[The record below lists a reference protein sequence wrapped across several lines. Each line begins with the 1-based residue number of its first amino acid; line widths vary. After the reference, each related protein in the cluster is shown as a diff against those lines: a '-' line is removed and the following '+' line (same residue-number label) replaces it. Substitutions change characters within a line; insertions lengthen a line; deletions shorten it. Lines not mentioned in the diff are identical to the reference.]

1 MLRNYG
7 GRLLAHFFVI
17 MVCLGIALILIGTV
31 ALSLLSKDQTL
42 KELCQNNASNFAVV
56 AGIIVSLSWI
66 TIHFKYFWVPNH
78 SLEVALKQLAKKEL
92 KKLTQKS
99 SYKPKLEPQLAKA
112 DTRYKTA
119 SLDFWVNMQIKL
131 EDNIYWISSLVIGGT
146 YIAIELFLLERIVVA
161 LRSDLSHSLI
171 TAVFFFIGIP
181 IFLLVGIP
189 IGLSKGKLKNKT
201 LILPLAIMVPMLGAV
216 PLANRLGEWGDTA
229 YLAWYLIAGPPA
241 ACFFWLAMAFLGL
254 RRRRLFYGIT
264 MTMCLFLFVPFV
276 LLGLRQSLLFSDS
289 KKLFFHITI
298 SLFVLGG
305 VATMI
310 FALLKVFSP
319 LYFKIKKKIMSSNVN
334 LLKKF
339 AQKRI
344 SLIAQDQRE
353 SEDSS
358 SHKKGFE
365 DDIDASLDHDLE
377 QLKSISPGIN
387 KDETR
392 LEANHVSFRGGN
404 KSRIEP
410 KELKKPKESVK
421 VQRLPFQRTSAKTM
435 TMKETY
441 QLQKKKQMFWA
452 NLIYLN
458 LKRFGYWIN
467 AGSFIVSYT
476 FVTYSLFNITGSA
489 SANERGTL
497 IGVSALMPCIFVV
510 NNILIRMKSTKFTQL
525 ERDELANRKE

>member
-1 MLRNYG
+1 M
-7 GRLLAHFFVI
+7 AHFFII
-17 MVCLGIALILIGTV
+17 MVCLGVALILIGTV

-66 TIHFKYFWVPNH
+66 TIHFKYFWVPSH
-78 SLEVALKQLAKKEL
+78 SLEVAFKQLAKKEL

-99 SYKPKLEPQLAKA
+99 SYKPKLESQFAKA
-112 DTRYKTA
+112 DTRYQTG
-119 SLDFWVNMQIKL
+119 SHDFWIDLQIKL
-131 EDNIYWISSLVIGGT
+131 EENIYWISSLVIGGT
-146 YIAIELFLLERIVVA
+146 YIAIELFLLERIVYA
-161 LRSDLSHSLI
+161 LKSDQSHSLI
-171 TAVFFFIGIP
+171 TAVFFFVGIP

-229 YLAWYLIAGPPA
+229 YIAWYLIAGPPA

-254 RRRRLFYGIT
+254 RRRRFFYGIT

-276 LLGLRQSLLFSDS
+276 LLGLRQSVLFSDS
-289 KKLFFHITI
+289 KKLFLNITI

-305 VATMI
+305 IAMMI
-310 FALLKVFSP
+310 FALLRVFSP
-319 LYFKIKKKIMSSNVN
+319 LYFKIKKKLNLN
-334 LLKKF
+334 LLKRL
-339 AQKRI
+339 AQKRL
-344 SLIAQDQRE
+344 SLIDPDLKDSA
-353 SEDSS
+353 DSS
-358 SHKKGFE
+358 NNKNGFE

-377 QLKSISPGIN
+377 HMKSIYPGVN

-392 LEANHVSFRGGN
+392 LDANHVSFRGN

-410 KELKKPKESVK
+410 TNKSRVEPKESK
-421 VQRLPFQRTSAKTM
+421 ENAKTPFQRVSAKRM
-435 TMKETY
+435 TLKETY

-458 LKRFGYWIN
+458 LKRSGYWIN

-476 FVTYSLFNITGSA
+476 FVTYSLFNITDTA